1 MADGARQVGAIL
13 NFGEKNIACVV
24 AFLTLSSKQQHWVN
38 LIIYTINIMVQFNFC
53 IKIASGKYFFSLK
66 KLFLIYEIQI
76 ECELFSV

>member
-24 AFLTLSSKQQHWVN
+24 AFLTLSSKQQNWVN

-53 IKIASGKYFFSLK
+53 IKIASGKYFS
-66 KLFLIYEIQI
+66 
-76 ECELFSV
+76 SP

>member
-38 LIIYTINIMVQFNFC
+38 LIIYTINMDGAIQLLYQNC
-53 IKIASGKYFFSLK
+53 IW
-66 KLFLIYEIQI
+66 
-76 ECELFSV
+76 